1 MLLDTGGKYVPI
13 GDTRLYVVERG
24 QGKPIVILHGGP
36 GMDHHMFGDYLD
48 PLASRYR
55 LILVDQRSQGKSD
68 RAPEDTWTI
77 PQMAGDVVALAEG
90 LGLKRYTVLGHSFGA
105 MVALQ
110 NAVDYPGA
118 AALSII
124 SGGVPSAKYLK
135 GVEENLR
142 TFEPESLRPS
152 VTASWERESSAETR
166 EDVGR
171 LLHDQM
177 PFHFAN
183 PVDPR
188 IAEYEARTPSAVYA
202 PDVLR
207 HFARQEYGG
216 IEVLD
221 QLHKVTQP
229 ALVLA
234 GRSDRTCSV
243 EAAKA
248 ISRGIPQAELEIF
261 EHSGHMTFVEEN
273 ERYISV
279 VRAFIE
285 RRGPRS

>member
-1 MLLDTGGKYVPI
+1 MLLDPGGKYVPI
-13 GDTRLYVVERG
+13 GDTRLFVVERG
-24 QGKPIVILHGGP
+24 RGNPIVILHGGP
-36 GMDHHMFGDYLD
+36 GMDHHMFGDYLN

-55 LILVDQRSQGKSD
+55 LIFVDQRSQGKSD

-77 PQMAGDVVALAEG
+77 PQMAADVVAMGEA

-118 AALSII
+118 AALSIV
-124 SGGVPSAKYLK
+124 SGGVPSAEYLK
-135 GVEENLR
+135 GVDENLR

-152 VTASWERESSAETR
+152 VTASWEREASVETQ
-166 EDVGR
+166 EDVQS

-188 IAEYEARTPSAVYA
+188 IAEYASRTPGAVYA

-229 ALVLA
+229 VLVLA
-234 GRSDRTCSV
+234 GRTDRTCSV
-243 EAAKA
+243 EAAMA
-248 ISRGIPQAELEIF
+248 ISRGIPGADLQIF

-273 ERYISV
+273 ERYLTV
-279 VRAFIE
+279 VSEFIQ
-285 RRGPRS
+285 RRDPPS

>member
-1 MLLDTGGKYVPI
+1 
-13 GDTRLYVVERG
+13 
-24 QGKPIVILHGGP
+24 
-36 GMDHHMFGDYLD
+36 
-48 PLASRYR
+48 
-55 LILVDQRSQGKSD
+55 
-68 RAPEDTWTI
+68 
-77 PQMAGDVVALAEG
+77 
-90 LGLKRYTVLGHSFGA
+90 

-110 NAVDYPGA
+110 NAVHYPGA

-166 EDVGR
+166 EDDGR
-171 LLHDQM
+171 LLHDQ
-177 PFHFAN
+177 
-183 PVDPR
+183 
-188 IAEYEARTPSAVYA
+188 I
-202 PDVLR
+202 
-207 HFARQEYGG
+207 
-216 IEVLD
+216 
-221 QLHKVTQP
+221 HKVTQP

-243 EAAKA
+243 EAAMA